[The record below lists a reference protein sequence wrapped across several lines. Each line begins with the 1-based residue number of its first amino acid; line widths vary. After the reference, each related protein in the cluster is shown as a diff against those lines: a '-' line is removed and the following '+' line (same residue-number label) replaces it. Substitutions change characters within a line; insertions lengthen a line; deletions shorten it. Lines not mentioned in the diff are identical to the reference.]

1 MRIWIALLFALL
13 GVAPAAAQ
21 NTSYFVDV
29 PGYTLGTVNTPI
41 TRPNNTTAYSAN
53 VTVCQS
59 ASATCTPGTA
69 AIANRVNGGGFINSV
84 SLFKSGSSTTSATFT
99 VWMYSAA
106 PTLTSPAQQDTTSY
120 TGPRTADGPNFLG
133 SATCG
138 TATATSDTSAGVWYE
153 CTLSN
158 PNTSGA
164 RVFQTTGPA
173 PSVIYF
179 LISVTA
185 AYTPAA
191 NETFTPYFSG
201 FY

>member
-1 MRIWIALLFALL
+1 MHRRLKAIALSIFLAL
-13 GVAPAAAQ
+13 AWIDAASAQ
-21 NTSYFVDV
+21 NTAYFVDV
-29 PGYTLGTVNTPI
+29 PGTVI
-41 TRPNNTTAYSAN
+41 TRPNNTTQYSAN

-59 ASATCTPGTA
+59 ASAACTPGTA
-69 AIANRVNGGGFINSV
+69 TIANRTNGGGFINRV
-84 SLFKSGSSTTSATFT
+84 TLFKSGSATTSASFT
-99 VWMYSAA
+99 VWMYSNP
-106 PTLTSPAQQDTTSY
+106 PTLTGPTQQDTTAY
-120 TGPRTADGPNFLG
+120 VGPRTADAPNYLG
-133 SATCG
+133 NAACS
-138 TATATSDTSAGVWYE
+138 TATATSDTSAGVWYD

-164 RVFQTTGPA
+164 TVFQTSGPT